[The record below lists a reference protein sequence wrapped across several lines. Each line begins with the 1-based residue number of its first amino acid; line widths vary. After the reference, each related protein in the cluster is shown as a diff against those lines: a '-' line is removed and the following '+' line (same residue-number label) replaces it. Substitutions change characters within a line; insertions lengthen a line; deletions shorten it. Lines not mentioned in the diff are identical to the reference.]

1 MPSGDVAALVDERTE
16 LKLAGAI
23 DVVEADQAGAE
34 DHQQAQNQGSWDEN
48 AHLFVVA
55 APSPRW
61 RGKTRN
67 ICFEACLI
75 TSQLENERP
84 HSKIELMDCGLFEA
98 EFAEPSRAAVKQS
111 MTMIQ
116 FKLRLVCI

>member
-1 MPSGDVAALVDERTE
+1 MPSGDVAAPVDERTE
-16 LKLAGAI
+16 LELARTIA
-23 DVVEADQAGAE
+23 VVEADQAGAE
-34 DHQQAQNQGSWDEN
+34 DHQQAQNEGSWDEN

-55 APSPRW
+55 EPSPRW

-67 ICFEACLI
+67 LCFEAWLI

-84 HSKIELMDCGLFEA
+84 HSKIELMDGGLFEA
-98 EFAEPSRAAVKQS
+98 EFAEPIRAVVKQS

-116 FKLRLVCI
+116 LKVRLVCI